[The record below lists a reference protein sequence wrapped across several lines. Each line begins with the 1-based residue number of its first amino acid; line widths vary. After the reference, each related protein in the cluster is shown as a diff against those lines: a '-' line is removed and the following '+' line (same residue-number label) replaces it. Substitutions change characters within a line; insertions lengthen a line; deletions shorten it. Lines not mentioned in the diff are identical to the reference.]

1 MFVPQVSFL
10 HLWAWTFIAV
20 IIHVLVDI
28 FNAYGTQAIRPFSSK
43 WVAHGF
49 INTFDPYIFFMHII
63 GIIAWLLGAEPGF
76 TWLVIYTVLLLYYV
90 KRYID
95 KREIVKEL
103 YNYFPNIEK
112 ITTSPTIKQNYW
124 KITVTTS
131 EHFYVGTVEN
141 GHIKIH
147 DELDRK
153 STRLN
158 SSHVAI
164 SYAVFCL
171 KKKMNGGGRVDKE
184 GVGEEAKA

>member
-49 INTFDPYIFFMHII
+49 INTFDPYIFLMHIV
-63 GIIAWLLGAEPGF
+63 GIIAWILGAHPGF
-76 TWLVIYTVLLLYYV
+76 TWLAIYTVIVLYYI

-103 YNYFPNIEK
+103 NHFFLDAKK

-124 KITVTTS
+124 RITVTTS
-131 EHFYVGTVEN
+131 DRFYVGTVEN
-141 GHIKIH
+141 GHIRII
-147 DELDRK
+147 DEFERNALPD
-153 STRLN
+153 
-158 SSHVAI
+158 
-164 SYAVFCL
+164 
-171 KKKMNGGGRVDKE
+171 
-184 GVGEEAKA
+184 